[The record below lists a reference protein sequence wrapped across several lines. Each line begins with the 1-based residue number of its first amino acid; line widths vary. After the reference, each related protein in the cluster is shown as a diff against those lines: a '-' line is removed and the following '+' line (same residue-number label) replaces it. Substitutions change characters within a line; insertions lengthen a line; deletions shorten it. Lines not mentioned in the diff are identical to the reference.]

1 MEFNLGEKFAK
12 LKFRFFRPK
21 DPRPVSVQIQELIQ
35 SGQGP
40 PESWGQPTA
49 RQREILNKAGGRIP
63 SSGARR
69 EMDGGVPR
77 D

>member
-1 MEFNLGEKFAK
+1 MEFNLGKKIAE

-49 RQREILNKAGGRIP
+49 RQREILNTARGRIP